1 MKSLSVVT
9 PSPACIVELD
19 QRRMSSPASSVS
31 SRSSYASN
39 ISRSSL
45 SRSAVDGNKIRSRL
59 LTTLGIVQHPKG
71 IRKTAR
77 PPEMRKVAPFSVPLK
92 YEPEDD
98 EKTEASSVSSSP
110 SSRKSVVAFDNEV
123 SVVPIPKHQ
132 EYSQRIRS
140 RLWCDKRE
148 LRTMAARNTL
158 EYQSEGWNPS
168 TVVEDEGFITTA
180 CGERIHPVHLH
191 RLLSSPFLRQP
202 MKIMQLRAP
211 LDASR
216 QPIEVHT
223 TSLTSKRKTT
233 TK

>member
-9 PSPACIVELD
+9 PSPAHIVELD
-19 QRRMSSPASSVS
+19 QRRLSPASSVS
-31 SRSSYASN
+31 SRSSYTSN
-39 ISRSSL
+39 SSRSSL

-59 LTTLGIVQHPKG
+59 LTKLGIVQQPKG
-71 IRKTAR
+71 KVR
-77 PPEMRKVAPFSVPLK
+77 PPEIRKVAAFTIPLK
-92 YEPEDD
+92 SEPEPEDD
-98 EKTEASSVSSSP
+98 EQTEASSVSSP

-123 SVVPIPKHQ
+123 SVVHIPKHQ

-158 EYQSEGWNPS
+158 EYQSEGWDPS
-168 TVVEDEGFITTA
+168 KVVEDERFITTA
-180 CGERIHPVHLH
+180 SGERIHPVHLH

-211 LDASR
+211 LDAPR
-216 QPIEVHT
+216 Q
-223 TSLTSKRKTT
+223 LMM
-233 TK
+233 